1 LIYFQLPVLERLR
14 TELRNPASAS
24 IDTAST
30 AELLA
35 IINAEDQKVAPAVA
49 SEIPQIARALDA
61 IVERYQRGGRL
72 FYIGAGT
79 SGRLGVLDAAECPP
93 TFGVA
98 PGRVQAL
105 IAGGDT
111 ALRQAVEA
119 SEDRYDDGR
128 RDLEQAGFQSGDALV
143 GISASGRAPYVL
155 GAVDYAR
162 SLGALTV
169 GLGTNPEGDLAR
181 RVDISIAPG
190 VGPEVIAGSTRMKS
204 GSAQKL
210 VLNMLSTGLMVRMGY
225 VLGNLMVNVQ
235 IKNEKLLD
243 RGRRIVAEV
252 AGCGTERAAE
262 VLVQSGNRVRIAI
275 LMARFGISPGSAEE
289 RLAKAGDRLSAA
301 LNA

>member
-1 LIYFQLPVLERLR
+1 LPVLERLR
-14 TELRNPASAS
+14 TELRNPASAR
-24 IDTAST
+24 IDTAAT

-49 SEIPQIARALDA
+49 SEIPEIARALDA
-61 IVERYQRGGRL
+61 IVHCYQRGGRL

-98 PGRVQAL
+98 PDRVQAL
-105 IAGGDT
+105 IAGGDP

-128 RDLEQAGFQSGDALV
+128 RDLEQAGFQSGDALI

-162 SLGALTV
+162 SLGAVTI

-181 RVDISIAPG
+181 RVDISIAPE
-190 VGPEVIAGSTRMKS
+190 VGPEVITGSTRMKS
-204 GSAQKL
+204 GTAQKL

-225 VLGNLMVNVQ
+225 VLGNLMINVQ

-243 RGRRIVAEV
+243 RGRRIVSEV
-252 AGCGTERAAE
+252 TGCGIVRAAE
-262 VLVQSGNRVRIAI
+262 ALDQSGNRVRIAI
-275 LMARFGISPGSAEE
+275 LMARFGISSGNAEE
-289 RLAKAGDRLSAA
+289 RLAKAGDRLSTA
-301 LNA
+301 LDG

>member
-1 LIYFQLPVLERLR
+1 MLEHLR

-35 IINAEDQKVAPAVA
+35 IINSEDQKVAPAVA

-128 RDLEQAGFQSGDALV
+128 RDLERAGFRSGDALV

-169 GLGTNPEGDLAR
+169 GLSTNPEGDLAR
-181 RVDISIAPG
+181 RVDISIAPD